1 MKEKPKRLSTIKEIA
16 EYLRLSEST
25 VYQMAQKGEIPGIKI
40 GGTWRFKMEEIE
52 NWLEKKRKRGSDEKD
67 M

>member
-1 MKEKPKRLSTIKEIA
+1 MKEKPRRLSTIKEIA